1 MWRAAA
7 NSTLPPS
14 GPSLSIVATA
24 VAAAAALHAARNVG
38 MRDSCAATITS
49 SGAAAIPLNQ
59 FVTGAAAHTGRLE
72 TWAARAAAT
81 AASRM
86 STCTCVCTN
95 TAASRMP
102 VYFCVCIRVLTC
114 VRVFLSVCVRMPV
127 MRCQYRAL
135 VLRAINL
142 ILCVKLNLS
151 LLTTRGPTMT
161 CACLPRH
168 CACCSD
174 AHPGRR
180 RESSC
185 HFCS

>member
-1 MWRAAA
+1 MTMTMHRCGMFSPFLLIRVGIRIRNYA
-7 NSTLPPS
+7 SLTL
-14 GPSLSIVATA
+14 SLSV
-24 VAAAAALHAARNVG
+24 
-38 MRDSCAATITS
+38 
-49 SGAAAIPLNQ
+49 
-59 FVTGAAAHTGRLE
+59 
-72 TWAARAAAT
+72 AT
-81 AASRM
+81 AAS
-86 STCTCVCTN
+86 STLRYVGCSYSCLTNEYVHLCVYQYCCLTNACALLCMCSRAYMRTCV
-95 TAASRMP
+95 
-102 VYFCVCIRVLTC
+102 YVCLRVLG
-114 VRVFLSVCVRMPV
+114 VFLSVCVRMPV